1 MNTRY
6 PGLNPHQSR
15 KSIIEQLLLVFLFF
29 FIANP
34 YFFWQWYGM
43 MLPRI
48 VATLLALLIVYK
60 NRRHINSG
68 ERWLILLYV
77 FLWSFYT
84 VNEYAKGA
92 RMGVLASTPY
102 VLIGFIPFIKED
114 FRKNVFRYF
123 ITIYAVLIGLSMVM
137 WLAALAGIIP
147 PIGEIGEM
155 NDSLIAQRK
164 SYIVYP
170 LTLVSTSNIDEF
182 LRFCGP
188 FDEPGVVG
196 TLGALQLCAMRFKL
210 KDWRTVIIL
219 ISGILSASMFFYAIV
234 VIFWLSDLLFVRKKM
249 FPILLIFVSVIVAYN
264 MTKDIPAVKNLVWDR
279 VEWDSSRGTF
289 AGNTRVNSNTQSNF
303 QQYVS
308 TGEIWL
314 GVNDKGKYWQEN
326 YGSTSIYDFI
336 ALYGILFSILYVL
349 WVVFIGYKRGVPTSR
364 FLLYC
369 FVVVGCLYQRTN
381 AFNIL
386 YIFLFISV
394 ANNYVFED
402 IQNRTIK
409 KLYK

>member
-1 MNTRY
+1 MNTKN

-15 KSIIEQLLLVFLFF
+15 KSKTEQLLLVFLLL

-68 ERWLILLYV
+68 ERWLILIYV
-77 FLWSFYT
+77 FLWSFYM
-84 VNEYAKGA
+84 VNEFAKGA

-102 VLIGFIPFIKED
+102 VLIGFIPFMKED
-114 FRKNVFRYF
+114 FWKNVFRYF
-123 ITIYAVLIGLSMVM
+123 TTTYAVLIGLSMVM
-137 WLAALAGIIP
+137 WLAAIAGVIS
-147 PIGEIGEM
+147 PIGEIGET
-155 NDSLIAQRK
+155 NDSLIAQGK

-196 TLGALQLCAMRFKL
+196 TLGALQLCAMRFNL
-210 KDWRTVIIL
+210 KDWRDVIIL
-219 ISGILSASMFFYAIV
+219 ISGILSASLFFYAIAI
-234 VIFWLSDLLFVRKKM
+234 IFWLSDLLFVRKKM
-249 FPILLIFVSVIVAYN
+249 YPILLIFVGVIVAYN
-264 MTKDIPAVKNLVWDR
+264 TTKDIPAVKNLVWNR

-303 QQYVS
+303 QHYVS

-314 GVNDKGKYWQEN
+314 GVNDKEKYWQEN
-326 YGSTSIYDFI
+326 FGSTSIYDFI
-336 ALYGILFSILYVL
+336 AIYGILFSILYVL
-349 WVVFIGYKRGVPTSR
+349 WVLFIGYKKGAPTTR

-394 ANNYVFED
+394 ANNYVFAD
-402 IQNRTIK
+402 MQKRTLK
-409 KLYK
+409 NLHQ